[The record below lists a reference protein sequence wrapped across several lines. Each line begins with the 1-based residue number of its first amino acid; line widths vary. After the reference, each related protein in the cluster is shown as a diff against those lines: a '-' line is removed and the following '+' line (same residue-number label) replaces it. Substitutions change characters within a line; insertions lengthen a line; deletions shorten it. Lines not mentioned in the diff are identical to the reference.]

1 MEENQRGNGRARR
14 SSRAR
19 HQRDARGFFLSAPSF
34 PLTVV
39 CQVQK
44 LSKAAIYC
52 LHRGELQEAR
62 AKLSHAHKLALAFL
76 PLISEFQH
84 LRKGTFSSAIEEFVE
99 GKAFEYFLL
108 HGKLVPMADHEL
120 KGLCDAEEYL
130 GEFGDAGKKKSQKQ
144 KMEQAVSRICVES

>member
-1 MEENQRGNGRARR
+1 M
-14 SSRAR
+14 
-19 HQRDARGFFLSAPSF
+19 
-34 PLTVV
+34 
-39 CQVQK
+39 QK

-130 GEFGDAGKKKSQKQ
+130 GEFDDVDKEENSKLGAGGIADLCGELTRFAVLRATVRDKAAVQRCAKLGDDIL
-144 KMEQAVSRICVES
+144 M